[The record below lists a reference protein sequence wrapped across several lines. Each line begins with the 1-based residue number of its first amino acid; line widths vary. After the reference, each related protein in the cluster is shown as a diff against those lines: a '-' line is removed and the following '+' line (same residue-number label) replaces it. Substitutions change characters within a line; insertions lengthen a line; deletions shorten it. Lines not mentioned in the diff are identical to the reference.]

1 MYHTINLNYNSFFNY
16 LQDIFPMNA
25 IEYLR
30 LLRLTKDLY
39 QFRKIGSTRKSE
51 ISEMISNDLLICFLR
66 HDIDFGPKSA
76 FDMAQMEEE
85 NPPIEI
91 PRRCY
96 RKPDICRKIPSLSIC
111 QCR

>member
-1 MYHTINLNYNSFFNY
+1 
-16 LQDIFPMNA
+16 MNA

-66 HDIDFGPKSA
+66 HDIDFSPKSA

-85 NPPIEI
+85 NGIYSSFTVLLGGEFYNPFE
-91 PRRCY
+91 
-96 RKPDICRKIPSLSIC
+96 KKIGFILK
-111 QCR
+111 RF